1 MYKKQVLCT
10 HFNFF
15 QDFSYNLS
23 SDKKWCQDC
32 IRWVAASCQ
41 SGQHLSGRCAIQSGW
56 SDWANFCQLC
66 DCFIRAVFWNIHQI
80 FGRLFSTG
88 KTYILIFYKE
98 WTGLHFG
105 RLFRKLIWSPWIQ
118 CYSFIALLSTFL
130 EFSPQ
135 CVHSPPQAI
144 KQFVNL
150 SKKFCEHSL
159 HGTVNKKSSLY
170 DLLYGGVKKL
180 IWALTK
186 LNNVVTFRIKS
197 TYLGMRKARDTISFL
212 DCNSHV
218 GIFQKKPFTSM
229 QFYGDNISIIIWYI
243 LHTDT

>member
-1 MYKKQVLCT
+1 MPGLHT
-10 HFNFF
+10 
-15 QDFSYNLS
+15 
-23 SDKKWCQDC
+23 
-32 IRWVAASCQ
+32 
-41 SGQHLSGRCAIQSGW
+41 LSGGFMPIRPTFEW
-56 SDWANFCQLC
+56 TLC
-66 DCFIRAVFWNIHQI
+66 DPIRVIRLGEFLPIVRLFYTGCFLKHTYVFQI

-218 GIFQKKPFTSM
+218 GIFQKNLLRPCSFMEITF
-229 QFYGDNISIIIWYI
+229 QLLFGTYYI
-243 LHTDT
+243 QIHSWRN